1 MTRNTAEGHQGI
13 LRQLFRLNLAVT
25 VFIGV
30 SVGVLVWIGASV
42 FLYNQNVSELRSRI
56 LMISELGFSDIGD
69 KRLNSKEAADVVAK
83 LGKRGQHHVAM
94 ALKDGTLLGDVEAN
108 EKSGAFNS
116 RHEVVVALRDGEGVS
131 RRYSTEYGKTMLYL
145 ARQLPETGASG
156 AVIRVAIPVAN
167 LDGLSRSD
175 VLVLALFVAAVI
187 GTSLFISYSSAARVI
202 TPVSELERG
211 LQALGAGEHIKRLSL
226 PEMPH
231 MNILA
236 NALNSAADRLDE
248 KISSLENEKALSAMI
263 LANIPSGIITL
274 DDAIAVTAY
283 NIAAARLMGFEEPHQ
298 KPISASAKIDN
309 LELMRIVYE
318 TIKTGKPTSGEIKLG
333 ATGKTIVEVLSNP
346 MRDANEKRTGILL
359 LLSNVTRVRKLETVR
374 QDFVGNVAHELRT
387 PITSIGG
394 FAELLTHTAPEDAEK
409 ISKYSAIILR
419 QSNQMMMI
427 IDDLLTLASLDDH
440 DKSFE
445 DSKQA
450 SSVTDLIANAVELCN
465 ERIKEKNADVVVACD
480 EAISATIHAG
490 LMEQAVV
497 NLIDNAVKY
506 GITDASKRIEVTAT
520 RNEGVV
526 DIKVTDHGNGIPEE
540 HLERIFERFYRV
552 DKGRGREQGG
562 TGLGLAIVK
571 HIVQL
576 HGGTVSVE
584 SRRGERTCFTLR
596 FPADK
601 SPDTTGTGRD
611 EQGFAATDGG

>member
-1 MTRNTAEGHQGI
+1 MTRKPAEGHQGI

-25 VFIGV
+25 VFIGI
-30 SVGVLVWIGASV
+30 SVGIVVWIGASV
-42 FLYNQNVSELRSRI
+42 FLYNQNISELRSRI
-56 LMISELGFSDIGD
+56 MMISELGLSDIGD
-69 KRLNSKEAADVVAK
+69 ESLTAKEAADVVAK
-83 LGKRGQHHVAM
+83 LGKYGQHHVAM
-94 ALKDGTLLGDVEAN
+94 ALGDSMLLGDVEAN
-108 EKSGAFNS
+108 EQREDFNR
-116 RHEVVVALRDGEGVS
+116 RHEVIVALRDGEGVS
-131 RRYSTEYGKTMLYL
+131 SRYSPQQGKTMLYL
-145 ARQLPETGASG
+145 ARRLPETGETKAI
-156 AVIRVAIPVAN
+156 IRVAIPVAN

-175 VLVLALFVAAVI
+175 LLILALFVAALI
-187 GTSLFISYSSAARVI
+187 GTSLFISYTSAARVI
-202 TPVSELERG
+202 SPVSELERG

-248 KISSLENEKALSAMI
+248 KITSLENEKSFSSMI
-263 LANIPSGIITL
+263 LANMPSGIITL
-274 DDAIAVTAY
+274 DDALAITAY

-298 KPISASAKIDN
+298 SPISQSTKIDN

-318 TIKTGKPTSGEIKLG
+318 TIKTGKTIPGEIKLG
-333 ATGKTIVEVLSNP
+333 ASGKTIVEVLSTP
-346 MRDANEKRTGILL
+346 MRDANGKHTGILL
-359 LLSNVTRVRKLETVR
+359 LLSDMTRVRKLETVR

-394 FAELLTHTAPEDAEK
+394 FAELLTHTAPEDDEK

-445 DSKQA
+445 DTKQE
-450 SSVTDLIANAVELCN
+450 SSIAGLISNAVELCN
-465 ERIKEKNADVVVACD
+465 ERIKEKNVDVVVACD
-480 EAISATIHAG
+480 ESLTATVHAG

-497 NLIDNAVKY
+497 NLIENAVKY
-506 GITDASKRIEVTAT
+506 GITDLSKRIEVTAT

-526 DIKVTDHGNGIPEE
+526 NIKITDHGNGIPQE
-540 HLERIFERFYRV
+540 HLERIFERFYRI

-571 HIVQL
+571 HIMQL
-576 HGGTVSVE
+576 HEGSVSVE

-601 SPDTTGTGRD
+601 TQGPTRTDRD
-611 EQGFAATDGG
+611 EQGPTPTAKD